1 MSTEIN
7 TKDQIAAMLSAKLNE
22 FLDGVGD
29 SYGKVILDELVTRL
43 EYTITD
49 FKDEV
54 GEIMEQMLENAA
66 NKKELLSDL
75 IAKENSPL
83 LSDDSAVDSSSDS
96 PQPSAGADDSREM
109 SEWEKKLEKLGL
121 SLIHI
126 LTLPTNREV

>member
-22 FLDGVGD
+22 FLDGVSD

-66 NKKELLSDL
+66 NKKEILSNL
-75 IAKENSPL
+75 IARES
-83 LSDDSAVDSSSDS
+83 SASSGAGADADTSSDS
-96 PQPSAGADDSREM
+96 LQQSAGTDDSRDM
-109 SEWEKKLEKLGL
+109 SEWEKKLEKLG
-121 SLIHI
+121 
-126 LTLPTNREV
+126 

>member
-29 SYGKVILDELVTRL
+29 SYGKVILDELVARL

-66 NKKELLSDL
+66 NKKEILSNL
-75 IAKENSPL
+75 IARES
-83 LSDDSAVDSSSDS
+83 STSSGDDVDISSDS
-96 PQPSAGADDSREM
+96 PQQSAGTDDSRDM
-109 SEWEKKLEKLGL
+109 SEWEKKLEKLG
-121 SLIHI
+121 
-126 LTLPTNREV
+126 

>member
-66 NKKELLSDL
+66 NKKEILSNL
-75 IAKENSPL
+75 IARESSTSSGDDVDISSNSP
-83 LSDDSAVDSSSDS
+83 
-96 PQPSAGADDSREM
+96 QQSAGTDDSRDM
-109 SEWEKKLEKLGL
+109 SEWEKKLEKLG
-121 SLIHI
+121 
-126 LTLPTNREV
+126 

>member
-54 GEIMEQMLENAA
+54 GEVMEQMLENAA
-66 NKKELLSDL
+66 NKKEILSNL
-75 IAKENSPL
+75 IARESSP
-83 LSDDSAVDSSSDS
+83 SSVDDSTVDTSSDFS
-96 PQPSAGADDSREM
+96 QASSGEDDSREM
-109 SEWEKKLEKLGL
+109 SEWEKKLEKLG
-121 SLIHI
+121 
-126 LTLPTNREV
+126 

>member
-29 SYGKVILDELVTRL
+29 SFRKVILDELVARL

-54 GEIMEQMLENAA
+54 GEIMEQMSENAA
-66 NKKELLSDL
+66 NKKEILSNL
-75 IAKENSPL
+75 IAKES
-83 LSDDSAVDSSSDS
+83 STTSSSSDS
-96 PQPSAGADDSREM
+96 VADNSSDSSSPGSDGDEVRAM
-109 SEWEKKLEKLGL
+109 SEWEKKLEQLG
-121 SLIHI
+121 
-126 LTLPTNREV
+126 

>member
-54 GEIMEQMLENAA
+54 GEVMEQMLENAA
-66 NKKELLSDL
+66 NKKEILSNL
-75 IAKENSPL
+75 IARESSPL
-83 LSDDSAVDSSSDS
+83 SVDDSTVDTSSDS
-96 PQPSAGADDSREM
+96 SQASSGEDDSREM
-109 SEWEKKLEKLGL
+109 SEWEKKLEKLG
-121 SLIHI
+121 
-126 LTLPTNREV
+126 

>member
-66 NKKELLSDL
+66 NKKEILSNL
-75 IAKENSPL
+75 IARESSASL
-83 LSDDSAVDSSSDS
+83 GDDVDISSDS
-96 PQPSAGADDSREM
+96 PQQSAGIDDSRDM
-109 SEWEKKLEKLGL
+109 SEWEKKLENLG
-121 SLIHI
+121 
-126 LTLPTNREV
+126 

>member
-54 GEIMEQMLENAA
+54 GEVMEQMLENAA
-66 NKKELLSDL
+66 NKKEILSNL
-75 IAKENSPL
+75 IARESSP
-83 LSDDSAVDSSSDS
+83 SSVDDSTVDTSSDS
-96 PQPSAGADDSREM
+96 SHASSGEDDSREM
-109 SEWEKKLEKLGL
+109 SEWEKKLEKLG
-121 SLIHI
+121 
-126 LTLPTNREV
+126 

>member
-66 NKKELLSDL
+66 NKKEILSNL
-75 IAKENSPL
+75 IARESSASL
-83 LSDDSAVDSSSDS
+83 GDDNVVDASSDS
-96 PQPSAGADDSREM
+96 PQSKAGADDSRDM
-109 SEWEKKLEKLGL
+109 SEWEKKLEKLG
-121 SLIHI
+121 
-126 LTLPTNREV
+126 

>member
-66 NKKELLSDL
+66 NKKEILSNL
-75 IAKENSPL
+75 IARES
-83 LSDDSAVDSSSDS
+83 STSSGDDVDISSDS
-96 PQPSAGADDSREM
+96 PQQSAGTDDSRDM
-109 SEWEKKLEKLGL
+109 SEWEKKLEKLG
-121 SLIHI
+121 
-126 LTLPTNREV
+126 

>member
-66 NKKELLSDL
+66 NKKEILSNL
-75 IAKENSPL
+75 IARES
-83 LSDDSAVDSSSDS
+83 STSSGDDVDISSDS
-96 PQPSAGADDSREM
+96 PQQSSGSDDSRDM
-109 SEWEKKLEKLGL
+109 SEWEKKLEKLG
-121 SLIHI
+121 
-126 LTLPTNREV
+126 

>member
-96 PQPSAGADDSREM
+96 PQPSAGADDSRTM
-109 SEWEKKLEKLGL
+109 SEWEKKLEKLG
-121 SLIHI
+121 
-126 LTLPTNREV
+126 